1 MKHIAAAVSLDFE
14 TMLVCL
20 FIVNFFTVLFMLSH
34 RSYYTKGSVLRPY
47 IIAKVIQLL
56 AWMLL
61 LTEAAVELRGMQLP
75 VMLISLAGG
84 MMEALA
90 LLKLLGV
97 YNAGI
102 RRVYYR
108 LAGISGA
115 GVLLLAGLYPSAESA
130 GALTAVAGAAMI
142 IYPVYLL
149 CMKLGETPLQKL
161 TGLLYGLAI
170 IALLGQAV
178 HLLYAQPLAGSAAS
192 RWLQEFFYI
201 SLYLL
206 MFLGTAGYMLLSRE
220 YTYAELE
227 RVATYDELTGILNRR
242 AFVVRARPLIAEA
255 ARADEPF
262 SFLLLD
268 VDHFKQINDTFGHET
283 GDKVLWDF
291 SRKIEAQLS
300 SSDLFGRFGGEE
312 FAVLLHRADET
323 ASTGLAE
330 RLRRC
335 VLGAVIDDTLLP
347 YTVSIG
353 VVTIRSDKRVP
364 LDRLYK
370 LTDLALYEAKQTGR
384 NRVVRTYEHSSLLDE
399 KVPSS

>member
-1 MKHIAAAVSLDFE
+1 MNHITAAVSLDFE
-14 TMLVCL
+14 TILVCL

-34 RSYYTKGSVLRPY
+34 RSRYTKGSGLRPY
-47 IIAKVIQLL
+47 IIAKLIQLL

-61 LTEAAVELRGMQLP
+61 LLDTAVDLRGVQLT
-75 VMLISLAGG
+75 VMLICLAGG
-84 MMEALA
+84 MMEAFS

-97 YNAGI
+97 YNAGL
-102 RRVYYR
+102 RRSYYR

-115 GVLLLAGLYPSAESA
+115 GVLLLAGLYPSAVQA
-130 GALTAVAGAAMI
+130 GALTAAAGAGMMA
-142 IYPVYLL
+142 YPVYLL

-161 TGLLYGLAI
+161 IGLLYGLAI

-178 HLLYAQPLAGSAAS
+178 HLLYAQSLAGTAAS
-192 RWLQEFFYI
+192 GWLQEIFYI
-201 SLYLL
+201 GLYLL

-220 YTYAELE
+220 RTYAELE

-242 AFVVRARPLIAEA
+242 AFVVRARPLIAAA
-255 ARADEPF
+255 AREDVPF

-300 SSDLFGRFGGEE
+300 SNDLFGRFGGEE

-323 ASTGLAE
+323 ASTGIAE

-353 VVTIRSDKRVP
+353 VVTICPEKRVP